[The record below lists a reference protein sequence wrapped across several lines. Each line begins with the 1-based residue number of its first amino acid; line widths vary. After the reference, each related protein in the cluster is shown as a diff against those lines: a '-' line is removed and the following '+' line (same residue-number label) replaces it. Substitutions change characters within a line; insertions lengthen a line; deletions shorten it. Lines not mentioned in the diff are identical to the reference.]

1 MGFAVL
7 PGQQGRGPY
16 TREDIKA
23 MDDHRFNDVG
33 NVAQVH
39 TADGEPRHGTPE
51 REELTRR
58 LVATILACPEFS
70 PTVWQKL
77 IE

>member
-1 MGFAVL
+1 
-7 PGQQGRGPY
+7 
-16 TREDIKA
+16 

-39 TADGEPRHGTPE
+39 AADGEPRHGTPE